1 MDDVNTCYYL
11 NDNEI
16 WMSMRTWILIFSNS
30 WRRHRQQQWAHT
42 GARSHLCE
50 IDFSIFVFLLLTDI
64 LYSNIFLCLDPTQIW
79 NSGREREN
87 LSYHFLIITNINLP
101 LPYPMLSL
109 LFSLSRTHIFLAYFW
124 LFPSHKYLLLPPKH
138 TIPLPTKCSFHCTS
152 PCYYYFRQ
160 RKDFQRTKSF
170 LSCDWKI
177 SQVTDFYRLSYHPI
191 YPISI
196 WYSFKS
202 LRIFIRC
209 RWREREN
216 MSNSHTMPMNW
227 TSLWTSFILGE
238 TFLFME
244 IRRFSMSLVAREIYF
259 GTFTRN

>member
-50 IDFSIFVFLLLTDI
+50 IDFSIFVFFLLLTDI

-191 YPISI
+191 SHIDM
-196 WYSFKS
+196 
-202 LRIFIRC
+202 IFIQVA
-209 RWREREN
+209 
-216 MSNSHTMPMNW
+216 SNLHSMPMERICQTHTQCQW
-227 TSLWTSFILGE
+227 TEHPYEHPLFWAKPYLWKFDD
-238 TFLFME
+238 FLC
-244 IRRFSMSLVAREIYF
+244 L
-259 GTFTRN
+259 